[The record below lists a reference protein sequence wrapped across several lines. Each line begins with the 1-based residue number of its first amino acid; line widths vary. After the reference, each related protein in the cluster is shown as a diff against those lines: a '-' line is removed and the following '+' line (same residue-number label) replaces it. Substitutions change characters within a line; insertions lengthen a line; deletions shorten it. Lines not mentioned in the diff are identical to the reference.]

1 MKEILRKPG
10 MKVGI
15 YLWGTETWT
24 ITFFDDSTF
33 KNKNILKFKS
43 KLVYKNRTS
52 IYFVLTKH
60 K

>member
-15 YLWGTETWT
+15 CLWGTETWT

-33 KNKNILKFKS
+33 KNKKYTKIQIEINIQK
-43 KLVYKNRTS
+43 
-52 IYFVLTKH
+52 
-60 K
+60 